1 MNEIIFIGNISN
13 ALNKEVL
20 TTLKKEYNVQ
30 LFNGKSIIFDKL
42 CEISKPEFVFIS
54 LVAQNEAV
62 DEMIHHIS
70 NNYKTFAV
78 ITLGSKSEAK
88 PYAELYNTPQFEN
101 ILRPVSADA
110 IYDECR
116 QTMVRAQFLKT
127 SVSEDSVE
135 NDIDEDSYSSTSS
148 KKKILVCDDN
158 QLMLRNLKELL
169 NKQYD
174 VVMAASGSQALTL
187 LEKKKIDLILLDY
200 EMPVMN
206 GAQVYQILHSTPE
219 YKHIPVIFLT
229 GISSNEKVIDVLK
242 LKPAGYIL
250 KPPEAET
257 LFEKI
262 EEVIGF

>member
-1 MNEIIFIGNISN
+1 MKKIIFIGNINN

-20 TTLKKEYNVQ
+20 TTLNKEYNVQ
-30 LFNGKSIIFDKL
+30 LFNGKPIIFDKL

-70 NNYKTFAV
+70 NNYKSCAV
-78 ITLGSKSEAK
+78 ITLGSKSEMK
-88 PYAELYNTPQFEN
+88 PYTDLYNTQQFEN
-101 ILRPVSADA
+101 ILRPVSAEA

-116 QTMVRAQFLKT
+116 QTMIRAQFLKT
-127 SVSEDSVE
+127 SVSEDSGE
-135 NDIDEDSYSSTSS
+135 NNLDEDSYSSKSS
-148 KKKILVCDDN
+148 KKKIMICDDN
-158 QLMLRNLKELL
+158 QLMLRNLKEMLS
-169 NKQYD
+169 KRYEI
-174 VVMAASGSQALTL
+174 VMAASGSQALTL
-187 LEKKKIDLILLDY
+187 LEKRKIDLILLDY

-206 GAQVYQILHSTPE
+206 GRQVYQILHSTPE
-219 YKHIPVIFLT
+219 YKDIPVIFLT
-229 GISSNEKVIDVLK
+229 GISSNEKVIEVLK

-250 KPPEAET
+250 KPPDAEA